1 MNVPAPE
8 NQSESVMRFGR
19 VVFASLFGMLLMATM
34 IQQGSVHLE
43 MQAPGEFA
51 LSVPGMVILLGM
63 LGLGLIWGHVGG
75 GTLLTRP
82 ELICVLYSM
91 LIASPLMTQ
100 GFWHRFVSITS
111 TIPRSGDF
119 KKMDAFGDRLWPHGA
134 DLLKGALSPTNPDLS
149 GDVAWE
155 TIEVEPGRSE
165 KVAVLHN
172 AEGERVSRVRIVL
185 PPGQPGGAVAG
196 EPYLISVLVRPSG
209 LAADA
214 HYFGRVS
221 ADGSDRSTEIFFS
234 RAPSVV
240 TRLHPGGFVRVGLYG
255 VPLPGDGEDPLVVE
269 FGLSGAGRV
278 EFRDAKMVNV
288 NALETAFTGV
298 AEVTETQ
305 YAGLS
310 PEERAG
316 VIVRPDNVW
325 SFRGAIYYFGGFVP
339 WRDWLGPLVAWGGW
353 ILLLLTG
360 TFCLNVIFRK
370 KWMETERYSLPL
382 TRIPLALIGAEG
394 GNLWKNRVFW
404 AGFGVSLFWCLMKGW
419 NFYNPA
425 VPDLNIKVDL
435 APYFGAGW
443 GGMWDGV
450 NFQVLALLVG
460 VAVFIELNILLSI
473 VAGFFLFRS
482 LYWIGEVLSWNV
494 YPGYPFAQDQQVVSF
509 LAYAVLTIAFSWKY
523 LRHVVWTAMRPAGR
537 ERETGE
543 VMSYRTAF
551 LGLGGI
557 VVGSLAWAAWVGVS
571 AQGILCFLIFLL
583 LVGLVSSKI
592 RAEAGLPFGYFTP
605 NNSALVLLL
614 LGGIGTF
621 GPQMLLLAF
630 MSSFFMSVAAFFLIP
645 GAQMEIME
653 LGRLHKMKP
662 RFVFSTVYLGIL
674 GGILIGGW
682 VFLSNAYSLGGD
694 SMRYAW
700 AFSDKSWYFNDF
712 DRLMTQATAEMTGAS
727 AGVETAPGI
736 NPTAWAYVFGGVGTL
751 MLMVLRQLFAGF
763 WFHPIGFVLGSSHM
777 LNFLWGSFLVA
788 WILRLIVVSLGGAAA
803 VRTKLQP
810 FFVGVFVAAIC
821 SMLWW
826 GIYGTY
832 LSAQGAKLIY
842 GDAP

>member
-1 MNVPAPE
+1 MENTAPKSQPE
-8 NQSESVMRFGR
+8 TVMRFGR
-19 VVFASLFGMLLMATM
+19 VVFASIFGMFLLAIM
-34 IQQGSVHLE
+34 IQQASVHLE

-51 LSVPGMVILLGM
+51 LPVPGMVILLGM
-63 LGLGLIWGHVGG
+63 VGLGWIWARASGKS
-75 GTLLTRP
+75 LLTRP
-82 ELICVLYSM
+82 ELICVIYSM

-119 KKMDAFGDRLWPHGA
+119 NKMDAFGDRFWPHGA
-134 DLLKGALSPTNPDLS
+134 NLLDEALKPGNSNIS
-149 GDVAWE
+149 GDVVWE
-155 TIEVEPGRSE
+155 TLNVEPGRSE
-165 KVAVLHN
+165 TVAVLQN
-172 AEGERVSRVRIVL
+172 AEADTISRLQIVI
-185 PPGQPGGAVAG
+185 PVGPGGAVPGA
-196 EPYLISVLVRPSG
+196 PHLISILARPSE
-209 LAADA
+209 LATDA
-214 HYFGRVS
+214 HYFGRVM
-221 ADGSDRSTEIFFS
+221 ADGSDRTTEIFFS
-234 RAPSVV
+234 RVPAAV

-255 VPLPGDGEDPLVVE
+255 VPLPSEAKEFVTVE
-269 FGLSGAGRV
+269 FGLSGLGRV
-278 EFRDAKMVNV
+278 EFFNPKMLNV
-288 NALETAFTGV
+288 SAMENAFSGV
-298 AEVTETQ
+298 VEVTETQ

-310 PEERAG
+310 SEERVG
-316 VIVRPDNVW
+316 TIVRPDNLW
-325 SFRGAIYYFGGFVP
+325 SFRGAAYYLSGFVP
-339 WRDWLGPLVAWGGW
+339 WRDWVGPLVAWGGW

-404 AGFGVSLFWCLMKGW
+404 AGFMVSLFWCLMKGW

-425 VPDLNIKVDL
+425 VPNLNIEVEL
-435 APYFGAGW
+435 ASYFGAGW

-450 NFQVLALLVG
+450 TFQVLALLVG

-494 YPGYPFAQDQQVVSF
+494 YSGYPFAQDQQVVAF
-509 LAYAVLTIAFSWKY
+509 LSYAVLTMVFSWKY
-523 LRHVVWTAMRPAGR
+523 LFQIVLTAIRPSGR
-537 ERETGE
+537 EREAGE

-551 LGLGGI
+551 LALGGI

-571 AQGILCFLIFLL
+571 LQGILCFLIFLL

-592 RAEAGLPFGYFTP
+592 RAEAGLPYGYFTP

-621 GPQMLLLAF
+621 GPQMLLFAF
-630 MSSFFMSVAAFFLIP
+630 MSSFFMSVATFFLIP
-645 GAQMEIME
+645 GAQMEMIE
-653 LGRLHKMKP
+653 LGRQHKMKR

-694 SMRYAW
+694 SARYAW

-712 DRLMTQATAEMTGAS
+712 DRLISQASEELSGVS
-727 AGVETAPGI
+727 AGGDAAPAI
-736 NPTAWAYVFGGVGTL
+736 NPAIWAYVFGGFGTL
-751 MLMVLRQLFAGF
+751 ILMVLRQLFAGF
-763 WFHPIGFVLGSSHM
+763 WFHPLGFVLGSSHM

-788 WILRLIVVSLGGAAA
+788 WILRWTVVSLGGAEA

-810 FFVGVFVAAIC
+810 FFVGVFVAAVC

-842 GDAP
+842 GAAP